1 MNKHVPQRTCVIC
14 RTKKDKN
21 DFLRLVK
28 IDGKF
33 IFDKEKNKQ
42 ARGFY
47 ICKEKEC
54 LLRVSKHKKINIS
67 SEEMYKMAK
76 ELEKINTE
84 ERYIKILNVLS
95 KSDSLCFGM
104 EMTFENQKKLEML
117 IIAKDVSQKNKEKL
131 IKLCADKNIKYI
143 EVATKEI
150 LGKFFGKES
159 INVIGIM
166 DEKVANGLK
175 TL

>member
-1 MNKHVPQRTCVIC
+1 
-14 RTKKDKN
+14 
-21 DFLRLVK
+21 
-28 IDGKF
+28 
-33 IFDKEKNKQ
+33 
-42 ARGFY
+42 
-47 ICKEKEC
+47 
-54 LLRVSKHKKINIS
+54 
-67 SEEMYKMAK
+67 MYKMAK